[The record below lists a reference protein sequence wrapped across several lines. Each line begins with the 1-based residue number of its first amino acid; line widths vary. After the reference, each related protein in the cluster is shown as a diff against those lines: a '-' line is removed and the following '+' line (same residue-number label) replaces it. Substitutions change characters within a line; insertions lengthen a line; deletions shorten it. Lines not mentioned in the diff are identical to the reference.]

1 MTLTCLNLR
10 ASGRVLICASDD
22 RTCAQLKDYIQKG
35 ADSLLTRLYSRTVG
49 KDDCVPLPEK
59 TKQGKSCPR
68 KEAGKVAKGKKPQA
82 KNAKVGTKKQRASL
96 TLTQMVEQQKEVEV
110 EHMGS
115 SGDEKEQDE
124 KQEVKEEESILNLTS
139 DSYYGVLQEPMTVI
153 HPLKGCLDPYSLT
166 RVLKEVEP
174 MFVVLYDAELS
185 FVRQLEVYK
194 ASRPGK
200 PLRYHIVSIVSVHVF
215 QHQWKILGLICKD
228 FMSVPVVGCIFSFT
242 AVPPRSRGISPLCV
256 KRNKL
261 LNI

>member
-49 KDDCVPLPEK
+49 KDECVPLPEK
-59 TKQGKSCPR
+59 TKPGKSWPR

-96 TLTQMVEQQKEVEV
+96 TLTQMLERQKDVEV
-110 EHMGS
+110 QHMGS
-115 SGDEKEQDE
+115 SGDEREQDE
-124 KQEVKEEESILNLTS
+124 KQEEFILNLTS

-153 HPLKGCLDPYSLT
+153 HPLRGCLDPYSLT

-200 PLRYHIVSIVSVHVF
+200 PLRYHIVSMVSVHVF
-215 QHQWKILGLICKD
+215 QHQWKTLGQICKD
-228 FMSVPVVGCIFSFT
+228 VMSVPAVGCIFSFT
-242 AVPPRSRGISPLCV
+242 ADPQRSRGISPLCV
-256 KRNKL
+256 KRKKP